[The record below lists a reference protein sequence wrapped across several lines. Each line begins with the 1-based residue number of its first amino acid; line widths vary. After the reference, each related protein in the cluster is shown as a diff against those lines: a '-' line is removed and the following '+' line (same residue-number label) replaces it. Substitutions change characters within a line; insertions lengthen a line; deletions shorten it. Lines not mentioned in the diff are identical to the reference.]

1 MANGVYNINY
11 AGIQGFGSACVVF
24 LNSEIFGTD
33 VAASEYGGT
42 YIIENG
48 QVIGQVLLTVP
59 AGVAL
64 VTGAPISS
72 TPYTIQIPFFMPAQI
87 DEKQVVQ
94 ISVQLPSGTV
104 NANIKKM
111 KALPA

>member
-11 AGIQGFGSACVVF
+11 AGKQGFGSACVVF
-24 LNSEIFGTD
+24 LNGEIFGTD
-33 VAASEYGGT
+33 VVAAEYGGT
-42 YIIENG
+42 YAIANG
-48 QVIGQVLLTVP
+48 QVTGHVLLTVP
-59 AGVAL
+59 AGASL
-64 VTGAPISS
+64 VTGAPISP
-72 TPYTIQIPFFMPAQI
+72 TPYTIQIPFTMPAQI

-111 KALPA
+111 KSLAL